1 MTCFKN
7 SLFQSKQHKDSSDAA
22 EPGAGDL
29 ETNPS
34 NPRERLKKKINFI
47 YKDEMVSCPFLF
59 VSTYGTYTNLHF

>member
-34 NPRERLKKKINFI
+34 NPRERLKKNKFYI
-47 YKDEMVSCPFLF
+47 
-59 VSTYGTYTNLHF
+59 